1 MFKSTS
7 MELKNQKFFCENE
20 VCMQFMSVCHN
31 NGLQNELCRH
41 LKSVSA
47 KNSFFPEKTVLHD
60 DVIDSLSENKYIL
73 KQETVGKCKA
83 LNKLA
88 MEKEKKSTRCI

>member
-1 MFKSTS
+1 MRY
-7 MELKNQKFFCENE
+7 
-20 VCMQFMSVCHN
+20 VCSLF
-31 NGLQNELCRH
+31 
-41 LKSVSA
+41 SA
-47 KNSFFPEKTVLHD
+47 KNSFFPEKTILHD